1 MSRPKLTYPDLHR
14 VLHGTLEMERK
25 IARDVMKPL
34 AEVKMKS
41 LDSRMNFHSWTE
53 ISDWGYS
60 RIPIYKSLD
69 NGQDTDTTYSD
80 FNIKIIGFL
89 HVFVS
94 LNYGTFGSPLDV
106 FVRVGFDICD
116 YR

>member
-1 MSRPKLTYPDLHR
+1 
-14 VLHGTLEMERK
+14 MEKK

-34 AEVKMKS
+34 AEAKMKS
-41 LDSRMNFHSWTE
+41 LDSRMNFRSWAE

-60 RIPIYKSLD
+60 RIPIYQSLSND
-69 NGQDTDTTYSD
+69 QDTNTTYSD

-94 LNYGTFGSPLDV
+94 LKYETPGSSPDV
-106 FVRVGFDICD
+106 FVRIGFDICD